1 MSAACTSRRFGL
13 SILSCMVL
21 CIMTRPALC
30 TRRYYTPAILEL
42 AGIHDKRTALL
53 VALAPAAVNALGTV
67 AGMLCIDRC
76 GRRWAF
82 FFRAKWGFFLF
93 NSCACYR

>member
-1 MSAACTSRRFGL
+1 MRL
-13 SILSCMVL
+13 
-21 CIMTRPALC
+21 ALRC
-30 TRRYYTPAILEL
+30 CRYYTPAILEL

-53 VALAPAAVNALGTV
+53 VALAPAAVNALGTA

-82 FFRAKWGFFLF
+82 LPLAVPEFSTLKHHSPLGVQSILQMQRHCIALGSPL
-93 NSCACYR
+93 A